1 MRIAL
6 FEEEEGNARASS
18 AAWPGD
24 RVETKALLMPGSA
37 PTAPPSTTTTI
48 HEGFVPPRASEPLVT
63 ASAAGAALLA
73 VLVLTAGCGAV
84 TSVVA
89 LLLFW

>member
-24 RVETKALLMPGSA
+24 RVETKALLMPGSP
-37 PTAPPSTTTTI
+37 PTAPPSTTTI
-48 HEGFVPPRASEPLVT
+48 HDGFVPARPSEPLVT

-73 VLVLTAGCGAV
+73 VLVLTAGSGAV